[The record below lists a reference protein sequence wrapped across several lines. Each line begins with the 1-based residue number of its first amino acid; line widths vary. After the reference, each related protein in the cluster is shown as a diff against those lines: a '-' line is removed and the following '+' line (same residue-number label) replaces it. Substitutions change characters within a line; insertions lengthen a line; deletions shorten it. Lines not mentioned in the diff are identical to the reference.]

1 MFSKKRNHPF
11 DVYRS
16 IESLDYY
23 SLERLLS
30 SGNRNVT
37 GEAYWFMIDSIYE
50 RSSHLY
56 KDCIKV
62 AKVLLKF
69 YQRPQTFDIKLL
81 KQYDINKER
90 KKEKIR
96 VKTLNELAL
105 CLNRNDNGKN
115 INRDIFSVIKE
126 FL

>member
-1 MFSKKRNHPF
+1 MFSKKRISHFNI
-11 DVYRS
+11 YKS
-16 IESLDYY
+16 IELLDYE
-23 SLERLLS
+23 SLEKLLV
-30 SGNRNVT
+30 NRHKNVT
-37 GEAYWFMIDSIYE
+37 GEAYWFMVDSIYE
-50 RSSHLY
+50 NSNHLY

-69 YQRPQTFDIKLL
+69 YQRPQTFDSKLL
-81 KQYDINKER
+81 KQYDMDKER
-90 KKEKIR
+90 KKEEIR